1 VVGTVLAA
9 LATASWVGVR
19 ALTGSRSVLT
29 PVQAC
34 PPWQFVDAPS
44 LGGYNNFLYGAASAG
59 PDDVWAVGSRITE
72 LGNAALAEHWTGTS
86 WGTVTGPSVGRYD
99 SLYAVAAASPRDV
112 WAVGATET
120 DHIGRTLTVHWDG
133 SRWSLVPS
141 PSPSPSYS
149 QLFGIS
155 AVASND
161 VWAVGTYRA
170 AHPVGSGGLGPFRNL
185 IEHWDG
191 TRWTVIATPNTT
203 PKDSWVNAVSP
214 VAADDVWAVGQTT
227 STRTL
232 ALHWGGRRWRVVP
245 TPNRD
250 RASVLQSVSA
260 LASDDVWAVGFW
272 DKPLD
277 LHVLVER
284 WDGRSW
290 SIVPAPDP
298 GRAAQLNAVL
308 SLGPSDSWAAGKW
321 WSGNPSVPS
330 SLRARSLIEHWDGH
344 QWSVISSPNRSV
356 PITALSGLAGAPGAN
371 VWAVGM
377 AFDGDSSLG
386 GRVVTMRSGSR
397 PACRSSSR

>member
-1 VVGTVLAA
+1 MRHRPRKETGRLVGSAWSAIAARRRRAKAILALTSLEAVAYACRATNIRRRLDHAADPRPDPSAPGRIGRVVVVGTVLAA

-232 ALHWGGRRWRVVP
+232 ALHWDGRRWRVVP

-260 LASDDVWAVGFW
+260 LASSDVWAVR
-272 DKPLD
+272 PTP
-277 LHVLVER
+277 R
-284 WDGRSW
+284 TPPRS
-290 SIVPAPDP
+290 PRP
-298 GRAAQLNAVL
+298 GRIGRCSPWGSSTAA
-308 SLGPSDSWAAGKW
+308 
-321 WSGNPSVPS
+321 
-330 SLRARSLIEHWDGH
+330 
-344 QWSVISSPNRSV
+344 
-356 PITALSGLAGAPGAN
+356 T
-371 VWAVGM
+371 
-377 AFDGDSSLG
+377 
-386 GRVVTMRSGSR
+386 
-397 PACRSSSR
+397 